1 MSHLSRLCI
10 LSTLFLV
17 NNAYSQETS
26 PESVNLNLDR
36 EGFVHV
42 LSEESIEPL
51 DEEQSRAQ
59 VISLLGR
66 EPATPV
72 VIISVDP
79 RAPNREVIA
88 LLDWLEDVGARS
100 IALVSSDEEDSAPLE
115 L

>member
-42 LSEESIEPL
+42 PSEESIEPL

-72 VIISVDP
+72 VISVDS

-88 LLDWLEDVGARS
+88 LLDWLKDVGARS